1 MVVVVVKHPCLI
13 LGFVTDIITVVLLL
27 LLLLLSSS
35 SSSLLLT
42 AIQFSLGGS
51 SPNTSADK
59 TNKNKYT

>member
-27 LLLLLSSS
+27 LLLLSS